1 MESTIREVIYMSWPT
16 IIIVVSIIFFMRMIF
31 IFKSDR
37 KKKTP
42 FHEEVFGL
50 FVLVYLLVLFQL
62 VTSQD
67 LSGGGTNLIPF
78 REILRYDIGT
88 SLFYRQVIG
97 NMLLFIPLGYFVT
110 SYCKIKDLGTITIF
124 SLLSSCVIEV
134 TQHFIGRSF
143 DVDDI
148 ILNVV
153 GGILGFLLYTGL
165 NAIKKHLPKI
175 LQRDW
180 IYNILSILILI
191 FVVLYLI
198 KIL

>member
-16 IIIVVSIIFFMRMIF
+16 IVIVVSIIFLMRMIF

-37 KKKTP
+37 KRSTP
-42 FHEEVFGL
+42 LHEEIFGL
-50 FVLVYLLVLFQL
+50 FFLVYLLVLFQL

-97 NMLLFIPLGYFVT
+97 NMLLFIPLGYFAT

-124 SLLSSCVIEV
+124 SLLSSSIIEV

-165 NAIKKHLPKI
+165 NAIKKHLPKV

-180 IYNILSILILI
+180 VYNLLSIFILI
-191 FVVLYLI
+191 VTALYLI